1 MPRLSLYRPEKTK
14 DYEFIDRI
22 IYEQFSVGGT
32 DLHIYKYLGPKNP
45 TEGAATPSTPA
56 YDTNSPFNIQDFV
69 FLENRDRKY
78 DTDVYKV
85 RAVYNVSNNDFNLS
99 QFGLF
104 LSNDILYVTIHINSS
119 VKTIGRKVIAGD
131 VVELPHLEDEYA
143 LNDYSVALKRFYVV
157 EEVTRAS
164 EGYSQTWYPHLY
176 RLKLK
181 QITAS
186 QEYEDILSI
195 PIGEGTTETLGDIL
209 STYETDMKINNAII
223 GQAEAD
229 AKLSG
234 YDTSHFYTLQVDE
247 DGNPEL
253 ITVDMSTIDASSSLM
268 VDRISM
274 SPDRSGYC
282 GYLLGDGLAPNG
294 EYFGVGGEFPTSGTE
309 GDYILRTDFMPNRL
323 YRFDGLRWAK
333 IEDNVRHTLTNTS
346 DRQTQ
351 KTSFINN
358 TTVNTIGGEQVEER
372 QSLSKAL
379 RPKADN

>member
-1 MPRLSLYRPEKTK
+1 
-14 DYEFIDRI
+14 
-22 IYEQFSVGGT
+22 
-32 DLHIYKYLGPKNP
+32 
-45 TEGAATPSTPA
+45 
-56 YDTNSPFNIQDFV
+56 
-69 FLENRDRKY
+69 
-78 DTDVYKV
+78 
-85 RAVYNVSNNDFNLS
+85 VSDNDFNLS

-104 LSNDILYVTIHINSS
+104 LSNDILYVTIHINGS
-119 VKTIGRKVIAGD
+119 VKTIGRKIIAGD

-186 QEYEDILSI
+186 QEYADILNI
-195 PIGEGTTETLGDIL
+195 PVGEGSTDTLGDIL

-234 YDTSHFYTLQVDE
+234 YDTSHFYTLQIDDE
-247 DGNPEL
+247 GNPEL
-253 ITVDMSTIDASSSLM
+253 ITVDMSTIDSSSSLM

-274 SPDRSGYC
+274 SPERSGYC

-294 EYFGVGGEFPTSGTE
+294 EYFGVGGEFPTNGTE

-323 YRFDGLRWAK
+323 YRFNGSSWAK

-358 TTVNTIGGEQVEER
+358 TTVSTIGGDQVEER